1 MKKGRYQSAQKAP
14 NKILPIAATCV
25 LLLLIGVIAFFFDS
39 NQGSVYTPSGEQ
51 FTQQENV
58 EKNEDSIAIPGYEA
72 ITLTADTKVQTI
84 GFPNP
89 AANTCYFQI
98 SLYLEDETLLW
109 QSELVEPNAI
119 SDPIVLNQP
128 LAAGSYPNATLKYDC
143 YTMDGTMKQLNGAAT
158 KLTLW
163 VKEA

>member
-1 MKKGRYQSAQKAP
+1 MKKGRYQSAQKVP
-14 NKILPIAATCV
+14 SKRLPILVSCV
-25 LLLLIGVIAFFFDS
+25 LLLIAGAVIMVHQPKQESA
-39 NQGSVYTPSGEQ
+39 YTPGGEQ

-119 SDPIVLNQP
+119 SAPIVLNQP

-143 YTMDGTMKQLNGAAT
+143 YAMDGTMKQLNGAAT

>member
-14 NKILPIAATCV
+14 GKRLPILASCA
-25 LLLLIGVIAFFFDS
+25 LLLIVGAVVMMR
-39 NQGSVYTPSGEQ
+39 QPKPESVYTPSGEQ

-72 ITLTADTKVQTI
+72 ITLKANTKQQSV
-84 GFPNP
+84 GLPNP

-109 QSELVEPNAI
+109 QSELVEPNTI

-128 LAAGSYPNATLKYDC
+128 LTPGSYPNATLKYDC
-143 YTMDGTMKQLNGAAT
+143 YAMDGTMKQLNGAAT
-158 KLTLW
+158 RLTLL
-163 VKEA
+163 VSE